1 MNAKLIISDS
11 YMGIFIPRDF
21 SDSVLNFIN
30 GKSNLPFTQNDE
42 IIASFYIFG
51 KDHKVNGELEITN
64 VKDIA
69 RKTMEQVARQVSIY
83 ANNPISM
90 NQESLRENFNKRSMQ
105 ILIDSN
111 NKIGNKKI
119 DSDITKRIARDPT
132 ILSECYAWHLAYY
145 KQDYFFK
152 LFNPLSGAD
161 LPPDLAEQLEG
172 RMLMLG
178 FNVKDSAELTYDDPI
193 IPFLQWLSKWT
204 K

>member
-1 MNAKLIISDS
+1 
-11 YMGIFIPRDF
+11 MGIFIPRDF
-21 SDSVLNFIN
+21 SNRVLNFIN
-30 GKSNLPFTQNDE
+30 GKTNLPFTQKDE

-69 RKTMEQVARQVSIY
+69 RKTMEQVARQVRIY
-83 ANNPISM
+83 ANNPIRM

-111 NKIGNKKI
+111 NKNSNKKI
-119 DSDITKRIARDPT
+119 NFDITKRISRDPT

-152 LFNPLSGAD
+152 LFNPLRGTD
-161 LPPDLAEQLEG
+161 LPPDLLEQLEG

-178 FNVKDSAELTYDDPI
+178 FNVKNSAKLTYDDPI
-193 IPFLQWLSKWT
+193 IPFLQWLNEWT

>member
-1 MNAKLIISDS
+1 MRKLIISDS

-21 SDSVLNFIN
+21 SNRVLNFIN
-30 GKSNLPFTQNDE
+30 GKSNLPFTQKDE

-69 RKTMEQVARQVSIY
+69 RKTMEQVARQVRIY
-83 ANNPISM
+83 ANNPIRM

-111 NKIGNKKI
+111 NNNSNKKI
-119 DSDITKRIARDPT
+119 NFDITKRISRDPT

-152 LFNPLSGAD
+152 LFNPLRGTD
-161 LPPDLAEQLEG
+161 LPSDLAEQLEG

-178 FNVKDSAELTYDDPI
+178 FNVKNSAKLTYDDPI
-193 IPFLQWLSKWT
+193 VPFLQWLNEWT

>member
-1 MNAKLIISDS
+1 MQKLIISDS

-21 SDSVLNFIN
+21 SNRVLNFIN
-30 GKSNLPFTQNDE
+30 GKSNLPFTQKDE

-69 RKTMEQVARQVSIY
+69 RKTMEQIARQVRIY
-83 ANNPISM
+83 ANNPLSM

-111 NKIGNKKI
+111 NKNSNKKI
-119 DSDITKRIARDPT
+119 NFDITKRISRDPT

-152 LFNPLSGAD
+152 LFNPLRGTD
-161 LPPDLAEQLEG
+161 LPPDLVEQLEG

-178 FNVKDSAELTYDDPI
+178 FNVKNSAKLTYDDPI
-193 IPFLQWLSKWT
+193 IPFLQWLNEWT

>member
-1 MNAKLIISDS
+1 MRKLIISDS

-21 SDSVLNFIN
+21 SNRVLDFIN
-30 GKSNLPFTQNDE
+30 GKTNLPFTQKDE
-42 IIASFYIFG
+42 IVASFYIFG

-69 RKTMEQVARQVSIY
+69 RKTMEQIARQVRIY
-83 ANNPISM
+83 ANNSVSM

-111 NKIGNKKI
+111 NKNSNKKI
-119 DSDITKRIARDPT
+119 NFDITKRISRDPT

-152 LFNPLSGAD
+152 LFNPLRGTD
-161 LPPDLAEQLEG
+161 LPPDIVEQLEG

-178 FNVKDSAELTYDDPI
+178 FNVKNSAKLTYDDPI
-193 IPFLQWLSKWT
+193 IPFLQWLKMHQVI
-204 K
+204 

>member
-1 MNAKLIISDS
+1 MQKLIISDS
-11 YMGIFIPRDF
+11 YMGIFIPRDY
-21 SDSVLNFIN
+21 SNRVLNFIN
-30 GKSNLPFTQNDE
+30 GKSNLPFTQKDE

-69 RKTMEQVARQVSIY
+69 RKTMEQIARQVRIY

-111 NKIGNKKI
+111 NKNSNKKI
-119 DSDITKRIARDPT
+119 NFDITKRISRDPT

-152 LFNPLSGAD
+152 LFNPLRGTD
-161 LPPDLAEQLEG
+161 LPPDLVEQLEG

-178 FNVKDSAELTYDDPI
+178 FNVKNSAKLTYDDPI
-193 IPFLQWLSKWT
+193 IPFLQWLNEWT

>member
-1 MNAKLIISDS
+1 
-11 YMGIFIPRDF
+11 MGIFIPRDF

>member
-1 MNAKLIISDS
+1 MQKLIISDS

-21 SDSVLNFIN
+21 SNRVLNFIN
-30 GKSNLPFTQNDE
+30 GKSNLPFTQKDE

-69 RKTMEQVARQVSIY
+69 RKTMEQIARQVRIY

-111 NKIGNKKI
+111 NKNSNKKI
-119 DSDITKRIARDPT
+119 NFDTTKRISRDPT

-152 LFNPLSGAD
+152 LFNPLRGTD
-161 LPPDLAEQLEG
+161 LPPDLVEQLEG

-178 FNVKDSAELTYDDPI
+178 FNVKNSAKLTYDDPI
-193 IPFLQWLSKWT
+193 IPFLQWLNEWT

>member
-1 MNAKLIISDS
+1 MQKLIISDS

-21 SDSVLNFIN
+21 SNRVLNFVN
-30 GKSNLPFTQNDE
+30 GKSNLPFTQKDE

-69 RKTMEQVARQVSIY
+69 RKTMEQIARQVRIY

-111 NKIGNKKI
+111 NKNSNKKI
-119 DSDITKRIARDPT
+119 NFDITKRISSDPT

-152 LFNPLSGAD
+152 LFNPLRGTD
-161 LPPDLAEQLEG
+161 LPPDLVEQLEG

-178 FNVKDSAELTYDDPI
+178 FNVKNSEKLTYDDPI
-193 IPFLQWLSKWT
+193 IPFLQWLNEWT